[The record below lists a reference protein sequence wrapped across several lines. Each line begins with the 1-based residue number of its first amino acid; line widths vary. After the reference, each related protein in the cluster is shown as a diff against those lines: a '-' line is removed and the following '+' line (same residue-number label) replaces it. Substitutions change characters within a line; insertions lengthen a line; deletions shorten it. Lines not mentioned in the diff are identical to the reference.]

1 MANLYSNEQKA
12 IVVVDDIIEN
22 TTIIYKQNCLDVQH
36 LQYDCCRKLNQAGDI
51 YGPMEP
57 VIINFRIK
65 VNSALHTSVFYKF
78 LASKSRANFSF
89 LFNATYGDYNRLESY
104 EDGMVVRAFVIGV
117 KQAFSGGKE
126 ENQNSQM
133 MLDVQAL
140 VCSTVYIGTERNI
153 YSEFIK

>member
-1 MANLYSNEQKA
+1 
-12 IVVVDDIIEN
+12 
-22 TTIIYKQNCLDVQH
+22 
-36 LQYDCCRKLNQAGDI
+36 
-51 YGPMEP
+51 
-57 VIINFRIK
+57 
-65 VNSALHTSVFYKF
+65 
-78 LASKSRANFSF
+78 
-89 LFNATYGDYNRLESY
+89 
-104 EDGMVVRAFVIGV
+104 MVVRAFVIGV